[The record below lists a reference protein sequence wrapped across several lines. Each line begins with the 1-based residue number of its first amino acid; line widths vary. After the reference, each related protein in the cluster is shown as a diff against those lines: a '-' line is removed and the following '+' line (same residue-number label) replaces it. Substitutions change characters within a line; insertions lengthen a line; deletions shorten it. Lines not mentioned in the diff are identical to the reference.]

1 LTARWRRWQIPAMP
15 KLTRIDTGDDIGEIT
30 DKQLAFL
37 VEQLEEEH
45 EEDQDYFID
54 RDTLEL
60 MSDNG
65 ADPELLVL
73 LEKALGTDDSMDIA
87 WE

>member
-1 LTARWRRWQIPAMP
+1 MP
-15 KLTRIDTGDDIGEIT
+15 RLMRLDTGDSIGEIT

-45 EEDQDYFID
+45 DEDQDYFID

-60 MSDNG
+60 LSDNG
-65 ADPELLVL
+65 ADPELLAM
-73 LEKALGTDDSMDIA
+73 LEKAIGQDESMDIA

>member
-1 LTARWRRWQIPAMP
+1 MP
-15 KLTRIDTGDDIGEIT
+15 RLIRLDTGNDIGNLS
-30 DKQLAFL
+30 DAQLKFL
-37 VEQLEEEH
+37 VDQLEEEH

-60 MSDNG
+60 LSDNG
-65 ADPELLVL
+65 ADPELLAM
-73 LEKALGTDDSMDIA
+73 LEKAIGDDDSMNIA

>member
-1 LTARWRRWQIPAMP
+1 MP
-15 KLTRIDTGDDIGEIT
+15 KLIRLDTGDDIGTIS
-30 DKQLAFL
+30 DVQLKFL

-60 MSDNG
+60 MADNG
-65 ADPELLVL
+65 GDPELLAM
-73 LEKALGTDDSMDIA
+73 LEKAIGDDDEMDIA

>member
-1 LTARWRRWQIPAMP
+1 MP
-15 KLTRIDTGDDIGEIT
+15 RLIRLDTGDAIGQISDE
-30 DKQLAFL
+30 QLKFL

-45 EEDQDYFID
+45 DDDTDYYID

-60 MSDNG
+60 LSDNG
-65 ADPELLVL
+65 ADPELLAM
-73 LEKALGTDDSMDIA
+73 LEKAIGDDDSIDIT

>member
-1 LTARWRRWQIPAMP
+1 MP
-15 KLTRIDTGDDIGEIT
+15 RLTRIDTDVVIGEIT

-45 EEDQDYFID
+45 EEDDDYFID

-60 MSDNG
+60 MADNG
-65 ADPELLVL
+65 GDPELLAL
-73 LEKALGTDDSMDIA
+73 LEKALGDDDSMDIA